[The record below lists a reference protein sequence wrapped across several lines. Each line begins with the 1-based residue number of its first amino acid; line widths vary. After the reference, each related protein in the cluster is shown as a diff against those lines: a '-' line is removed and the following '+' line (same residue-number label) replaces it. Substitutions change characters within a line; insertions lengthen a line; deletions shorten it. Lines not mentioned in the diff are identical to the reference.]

1 MPATL
6 RNVIALVV
14 GVVLGGVVNMALITL
29 GPSII
34 PPPPGVDMTNT
45 ESLIKGVGLLQP
57 QHFIMPFLAHAIGTF
72 VGALAAWLIAASWR
86 KQITFAVGVVFLC
99 GGIAASYMI
108 PAPTW
113 FKVLDLVVAY
123 LPMAWLATVV
133 GSRLQPRTGAAPSMA

>member
-6 RNVIALVV
+6 RNALALVV
-14 GVVLGGVVNMALITL
+14 GVVLGGMVNMALITF
-29 GPSII
+29 GPSIV
-34 PPPPGVDMTNT
+34 PPPPGVDMTT
-45 ESLIKGVGLLQP
+45 AEGLIKGMGLLQP

-108 PAPTW
+108 PAPMW
-113 FKVLDLVVAY
+113 FKALDLVVAY
-123 LPMAWLATVV
+123 LPMAWLAMVV
-133 GSRLQPRTGAAPSMA
+133 GSRLQARTAMAPSTA